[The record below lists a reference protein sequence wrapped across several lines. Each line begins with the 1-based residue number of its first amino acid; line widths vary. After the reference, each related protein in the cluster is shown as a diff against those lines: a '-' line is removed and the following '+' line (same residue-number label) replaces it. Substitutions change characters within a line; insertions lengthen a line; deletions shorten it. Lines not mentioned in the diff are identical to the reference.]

1 MIEHPGLY
9 VIVNLTTEEEI
20 IISVGGKA
28 PMLKVISAMKLNDFA
43 NGEVRNDI
51 ELARKIES
59 NPSAYAYCKLESKY
73 AYKEKKPIE
82 EIPLV
87 QKVLSKLGDKKEELD
102 KFIAEHK
109 DNEAIIFVS
118 SNTEFEYVLAKEFIT
133 QYRNSLKP

>member
-43 NGEVRNDI
+43 NGEVGNDI

-59 NPSAYAYCKLESKY
+59 NPSAYTYCKLESKY

-87 QKVLSKLGDKKEELD
+87 QKVLFKLGDKKEELD

-118 SNTEFEYVLAKEFIT
+118 SNTEFEYVLAKEFVT

>member
-43 NGEVRNDI
+43 NGEVGNDI

-59 NPSAYAYCKLESKY
+59 NPSAYVYCKLESKY

-87 QKVLSKLGDKKEELD
+87 QKVLSKLGNKKEELD

-118 SNTEFEYVLAKEFIT
+118 SNTEFEYVLAKEFVT